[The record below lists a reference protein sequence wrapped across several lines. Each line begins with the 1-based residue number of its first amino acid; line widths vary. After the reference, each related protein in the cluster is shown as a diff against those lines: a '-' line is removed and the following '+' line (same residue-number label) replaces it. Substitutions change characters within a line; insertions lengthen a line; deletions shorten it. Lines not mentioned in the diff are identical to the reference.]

1 MPRTNLRELF
11 LARDFDVPLE
21 REAGTLAPSTEAV
34 LLEKD
39 PHAVAYLIGAEGVT
53 VEARLHGDNV
63 LLPLAFYG
71 GEADHLETA
80 IQERLAALLDS
91 CITLAGTEP
100 TFSTVHIN
108 NVIAHLRERLAPRPL
123 VALVANQSLATII
136 EAEAPEG
143 VKVYGFN
150 AFDETTLIGLVE
162 PKYVGTVV
170 TDTRPRASDPMCS
183 KNEVDGVDQGWP
195 DGTHCRAGLVI
206 LGGSAVAATVELRP
220 IVVPSV
226 WERIAALRGAP

>member
-11 LARDFDVPLE
+11 LARDFETPLE
-21 REAGTLAPSTEAV
+21 REAGTLAPSTEAL

-39 PHAVAYLIGAEGVT
+39 PNAVAYVIGGQGET
-53 VEARLHGDNV
+53 VEASLHGDNV

-71 GEADHLETA
+71 GQADHLEVA

-91 CITLAGTEP
+91 CITQAGSEP
-100 TFSTVHIN
+100 TFHTVNISD
-108 NVIAHLRERLAPRPL
+108 VIAYLRERLAPRPL
-123 VALVANQSLATII
+123 VALLANESLATII

-143 VKVYGFN
+143 VKVYAFN

-162 PKYVGTVV
+162 PKYVGMVV
-170 TDTRPRASDPMCS
+170 TDTRLRPNDP
-183 KNEVDGVDQGWP
+183 KNEVEGIDQGWP

-206 LGGSAVAATVELRP
+206 LSGSAIAATVQL
-220 IVVPSV
+220 
-226 WERIAALRGAP
+226 

>member
-80 IQERLAALLDS
+80 IQERLAALLNS

-170 TDTRPRASDPMCS
+170 TDTRPRASDPDRHHRLRS
-183 KNEVDGVDQGWP
+183 WGRP